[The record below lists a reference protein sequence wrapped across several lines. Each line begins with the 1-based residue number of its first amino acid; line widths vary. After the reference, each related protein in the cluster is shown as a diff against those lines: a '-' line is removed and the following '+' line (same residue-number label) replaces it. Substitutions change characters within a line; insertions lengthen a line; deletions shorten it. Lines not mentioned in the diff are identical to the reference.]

1 MYTFYIHHMV
11 FLLKKRRLIYGK
23 IINKLIRM
31 NVIYFLCAVCSQLSY
46 CVSNN
51 SLKKLKYKL
60 IAKIILNYSGID

>member
-1 MYTFYIHHMV
+1 
-11 FLLKKRRLIYGK
+11 
-23 IINKLIRM
+23 M
-31 NVIYFLCAVCSQLSY
+31 NVIYFLCAACSQLSY